1 MTKDIT
7 KYEDL
12 PILQYKDE
20 ILKAIDEN
28 QVTIVEAETGAGK
41 STQLPQYLA
50 EHGYERII
58 VTEPRILAARNL
70 TRRTRK
76 EWSERNSEDASEIIG
91 YRTASERDDSGHT
104 KILYCTDGLQL
115 VRELTG
121 IGVTRKQVLVLDEVH
136 EWNENIEVL
145 VAWAKRRTLDDPNFK
160 VVIMSATIDLDELA
174 RFFDTKSVISVPGR
188 TFDVNWH
195 KSDNL
200 TQEIFNSIDL
210 PETKNVLVFL
220 PGKAEIEAVG
230 EIIAQ
235 KAQAKNIVVLPLHS
249 QLELDEQQKVFG
261 HYKDGKIILSTNIAQ
276 TSVTISDIDFVIDS
290 GLERR
295 IEVRD
300 GVEGLFIGEISQSDI
315 KQRAG
320 RAGRT
325 KPGDYYLA
333 RLDEMPSS
341 KFEKRTEFATPEILR
356 THIDRTVLRLANID
370 LDIEQMDFFHNP
382 SMQSIKQAKRT
393 LKSLGALTPAGDI
406 TEIGRKMERFPLS
419 SNYARMMVQAE
430 KESREV
436 QTHLATI
443 IALQEVGGIVRGSLR
458 YSGWKKYTHQTKSD
472 LLAEYDVWRSLG
484 DINPEDHEELGIITK
499 NIEKA
504 QLVVER
510 LERDLNLIPS
520 IELSRA
526 TKEENIAVS
535 KCIVAGQIDQLW
547 QPVNRYGS
555 VEHVFHHQKREL
567 SNGSIVR
574 RPDLMVGTPFNLEV
588 PRSDGSLE
596 TLELLQGITT
606 VDPVWLP
613 DIAPNLFIRKRNK
626 ILYKKGHKQIRLFVF
641 GQSEKNFQHNS
652 NNNRNRYK
660 QEEGNDNRRKN
671 KKRFSKGF
679 RRRYS
684 K

>member
-1 MTKDIT
+1 
-7 KYEDL
+7 
-12 PILQYKDE
+12 
-20 ILKAIDEN
+20 
-28 QVTIVEAETGAGK
+28 
-41 STQLPQYLA
+41 
-50 EHGYERII
+50 
-58 VTEPRILAARNL
+58 
-70 TRRTRK
+70 
-76 EWSERNSEDASEIIG
+76 
-91 YRTASERDDSGHT
+91 
-104 KILYCTDGLQL
+104 
-115 VRELTG
+115 
-121 IGVTRKQVLVLDEVH
+121 
-136 EWNENIEVL
+136 
-145 VAWAKRRTLDDPNFK
+145 
-160 VVIMSATIDLDELA
+160 
-174 RFFDTKSVISVPGR
+174 
-188 TFDVNWH
+188 
-195 KSDNL
+195 
-200 TQEIFNSIDL
+200 
-210 PETKNVLVFL
+210 
-220 PGKAEIEAVG
+220 
-230 EIIAQ
+230 
-235 KAQAKNIVVLPLHS
+235 
-249 QLELDEQQKVFG
+249 
-261 HYKDGKIILSTNIAQ
+261 
-276 TSVTISDIDFVIDS
+276 
-290 GLERR
+290 
-295 IEVRD
+295 
-300 GVEGLFIGEISQSDI
+300 
-315 KQRAG
+315 
-320 RAGRT
+320 
-325 KPGDYYLA
+325 
-333 RLDEMPSS
+333 
-341 KFEKRTEFATPEILR
+341 
-356 THIDRTVLRLANID
+356 
-370 LDIEQMDFFHNP
+370 
-382 SMQSIKQAKRT
+382 
-393 LKSLGALTPAGDI
+393 
-406 TEIGRKMERFPLS
+406 
-419 SNYARMMVQAE
+419 MMVQAE

>member
-1 MTKDIT
+1 MTKSIT
-7 KYEDL
+7 GYEDL
-12 PILQYKDE
+12 PILQYKDD

-70 TRRTRK
+70 NRRTRK
-76 EWSERNSEDASEIIG
+76 EWAARNNEDASDVIG

-121 IGVTRKQVLVLDEVH
+121 IGVTKKQVLVLDEVH

-160 VVIMSATIDLDELA
+160 VVIMSATIDLDRLA
-174 RFFDTKSVISVPGR
+174 TFFNTKSVISVPGR
-188 TFDVNWH
+188 TFDVEWH

-200 TQEIFNSIDL
+200 TQEIFNAIDA

-220 PGKAEIEAVG
+220 PGKSEIEAVG
-230 EIIAQ
+230 EIISQ
-235 KAQAKNIVVLPLHS
+235 KAQENNIIVLPLHS
-249 QLELDEQQKVFG
+249 QLELDEQQKVFE
-261 HYKDGKIILSTNIAQ
+261 HYPDGKIILSTNIAQ
-276 TSVTISDIDFVIDS
+276 TSVTISDIDLVIDS

-300 GVEGLFIGEISQSDI
+300 GVEGLFIGEISQSDV

-325 KPGDYYLA
+325 KEGEYYLA
-333 RLDEMPSS
+333 KLDEMPSS
-341 KFEKRTEFATPEILR
+341 KFEKRAEFATPEILR

-393 LKSLGALTPAGDI
+393 LKALGALTPAGGI

-419 SNYARMMVQAE
+419 SSYARMMVQAE
-430 KESREV
+430 NESREV

-458 YSGWKKYTHQTKSD
+458 YSGWKKFTHQTKSD
-472 LLAEYDVWRSLG
+472 LLAEYDVWRTLD
-484 DINPEDHEELGIITK
+484 DINPEDYEELGIIAK

-520 IELSRA
+520 AQLGRA

-547 QPVNRYGS
+547 QPVNRYGG
-555 VEHVFHHQKREL
+555 VEHIFHHQKREL

-606 VDPVWLP
+606 VDPLWLP

-626 ILYKKGHKQIRLFVF
+626 ILYKKGRKQIRLFIF
-641 GQSEKNFQHNS
+641 NQAEKSSRDNNS
-652 NNNRNRYK
+652 GNRYK
-660 QEEGNDNRRKN
+660 QEEGNNNRRKN
-671 KKRFSKGF
+671 KKRMSKGF
-679 RRRYS
+679 RRRYA